1 MATCHAMVTPKLR
14 HPVSLLNHLTL
25 HLTTALLTE
34 FTHFRRHP
42 TVGERHKGFSL
53 VELTIVLVIVALL
66 SGGLMLGLSS
76 QHEQIQSKEARQ
88 QLDVIRD
95 ALLGFAMANGRLP
108 CPAAPTI
115 AANGG
120 VEVVQQCNVAR
131 DHVAPY
137 ACIATDL
144 QCAREHGTIPWHLL
158 GIQESDV
165 WGNRFTYFVGYEF
178 SDPLIKGEIDAGRR
192 ARFTLDSNGRA
203 IIQDGTGNEIASA
216 IPAVIVSHGNRG
228 AGAYQTSGDQL
239 PGAAGNEAENADA
252 DLTFIAH
259 TPTDDFDDYVTW
271 IVPTVLKSRLVA
283 VGKLP

>member
-1 MATCHAMVTPKLR
+1 MNRQQTPVKM
-14 HPVSLLNHLTL
+14 PKNSG
-25 HLTTALLTE
+25 
-34 FTHFRRHP
+34 FT
-42 TVGERHKGFSL
+42 L

-76 QHEQIQSKEARQ
+76 QREQIQNKEAQQ

-108 CPAAPTI
+108 CPADPTLE
-115 AANGG
+115 ANGG
-120 VEVVQQCNVAR
+120 GEVLQQCNVAR

-137 ACIATDL
+137 ACIATDQ
-144 QCAREHGTIPWHLL
+144 QCAREYGTLPWRLL

-192 ARFTLDSNGRA
+192 TRFTLDTNGRA
-203 IIQDGTGNEIASA
+203 DIQDGTGTNIASA

-228 AGAYQTSGDQL
+228 AGAYQTTGNQL
-239 PGAAGNEAENADA
+239 PGAAGNEAENANA
-252 DLTFIAH
+252 TLTFIAH
-259 TPTDDFDDYVTW
+259 TPTDNFDDLVTW
-271 IVPTVLKSRLVA
+271 IIPTVLKSRLVA